1 MHVRTIKA
9 GLELVVTRRPES
21 GCFTPIAATMARWLL
36 RAGSGSAHG
45 ATGCSADFCASVG
58 GALMPTPGRR
68 LFPKPAT
75 RVRER
80 PALLLWRDAR
90 ASPYAPESDRY
101 W

>member
-1 MHVRTIKA
+1 
-9 GLELVVTRRPES
+9 
-21 GCFTPIAATMARWLL
+21 
-36 RAGSGSAHG
+36 
-45 ATGCSADFCASVG
+45 
-58 GALMPTPGRR
+58 MPTPGRR

-101 W
+101 WGIRRVEQS